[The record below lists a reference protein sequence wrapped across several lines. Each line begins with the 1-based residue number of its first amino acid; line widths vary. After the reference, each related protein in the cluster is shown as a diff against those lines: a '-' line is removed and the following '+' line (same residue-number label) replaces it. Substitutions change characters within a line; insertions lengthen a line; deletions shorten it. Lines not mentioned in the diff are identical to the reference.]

1 MYIVLAGDLKSS
13 RKIKDRV
20 EIQKKLKKALKI
32 INERF
37 KEVIIGEFI
46 IVGGDGFQGMI
57 TSPEFI
63 LNIYYLLFEN
73 IEHPFYLGIGIGD
86 ISTALSKNVAEMDGK
101 VFYRASEALEKT
113 KRENKWIELK
123 SDWEDN
129 DIVGCLLNF
138 MAEVMWNWSK
148 RQKDV
153 VIYYRKAR
161 SKKSRVTL
169 VEISTGLGIK
179 KQTLSKMLKRAKYS
193 LLEDA
198 EKIITAFVSQKW
210 LKRDSKPE
218 MAEKR

>member
-37 KEVIIGEFI
+37 KAVIIGEFI

-63 LNIYYLLFEN
+63 LDIYYLLFEN

-138 MAEVMWNWSK
+138 IAEVMWNWSK

-193 LLEDA
+193 LLENA
-198 EKIITAFVSQKW
+198 EKVITTFVSQKW